1 MNQRIQLPS
10 GPTEW
15 VSPVVVVPKPDG
27 DICIFVDIR
36 KARKAIERE
45 RHPIPTIEDIMH
57 DLNKFMVFSKLDLTW
72 GLHQNVMQNKRP
84 ITTFITHHGLFQYK
98 KIDVWNNLT
107 SRKVS
112 EDCQRCTDWLQR
124 SCKHC

>member
-57 DLNKFMVFSKLDLTW
+57 DLNKFMVFSKLQYSPKMMHAQELPFASA
-72 GLHQNVMQNKRP
+72 KRKLLAAICGTLSP
-84 ITTFITHHGLFQYK
+84 GSYK
-98 KIDVWNNLT
+98 PQELL
-107 SRKVS
+107 
-112 EDCQRCTDWLQR
+112 CA
-124 SCKHC
+124 